1 MQATAIVFAAG
12 VVCIATTEAVASTG
26 AESSW
31 YLALVNAGPIG
42 AILLWFMLRLEKKMT
57 EQNKSMDRFSEAL
70 LLLVTTPV
78 HPCPMQNNE
87 AAIDQARKKL
97 SELRAETK

>member
-1 MQATAIVFAAG
+1 MQATFALVVAGTLSIAAIETSG
-12 VVCIATTEAVASTG
+12 DG
-26 AESSW
+26 NW

-70 LLLVTTPV
+70 LLLVTAPV
-78 HPCPMQNNE
+78 QPCPVQNNE
-87 AAIDQARKKL
+87 AVIEQARKKL
-97 SELRAETK
+97 AELRSENARK

>member
-1 MQATAIVFAAG
+1 MQATAAFLIAGTLSVAAME
-12 VVCIATTEAVASTG
+12 TTSVDG
-26 AESSW
+26 NW

-78 HPCPMQNNE
+78 HPCPIQNNE
-87 AAIDQARKKL
+87 AAIEQARKKL
-97 SELRAETK
+97 ADLRAETK

>member
-1 MQATAIVFAAG
+1 MQATIVAIVAGTLSLAA
-12 VVCIATTEAVASTG
+12 I
-26 AESSW
+26 ESSTDGNW
-31 YLALVNAGPIG
+31 YVALVNAGPIG

-97 SELRAETK
+97 ADLKAETK